1 MLNALWN
8 NFLYEPLYNALVFL
22 VSIVPGGDVG
32 IALIILTILVKLV
45 LFPLTKKSIISQ
57 ARLKQLEP
65 EINKIKKSESSK
77 EAQAKKTME
86 LYKVNKVNP
95 FSGCLTI
102 LIQLPIIIA
111 LYYVFLKGLTFDH
124 DAVYS
129 FLKFPQS
136 INMKFLGLV
145 DMASRNVV
153 LAILAGLSQFI
164 QVKLS
169 TSFVKQ
175 VPPLVGKDGKTE
187 RNFSTELT
195 KSMNTQMKYVL
206 PVFIT
211 IISLQVSAAVALYW
225 CASNVFTI
233 FQEILVRRHMKG
245 ARPSEQ

>member
-102 LIQLPIIIA
+102 LMHIPIIIA

-136 INMKFLGLV
+136 INMKFL
-145 DMASRNVV
+145 
-153 LAILAGLSQFI
+153 
-164 QVKLS
+164 
-169 TSFVKQ
+169 
-175 VPPLVGKDGKTE
+175 
-187 RNFSTELT
+187 
-195 KSMNTQMKYVL
+195 
-206 PVFIT
+206 
-211 IISLQVSAAVALYW
+211 
-225 CASNVFTI
+225 
-233 FQEILVRRHMKG
+233 
-245 ARPSEQ
+245 